1 MSAVPDPDPLLVAYL
16 AKADAPCPI
25 CDYNLRNLTTD
36 TCPECSAKLHLRV
49 GSENMTLGPWLGA
62 VLSFA
67 LAVGF
72 DAVMS
77 LIFTVMFT
85 VSRFANPPPAP
96 YVTNQFIKA
105 LSVFLTLTLS
115 CSLAIFI
122 LVRRRRR
129 WMMMPRRAQWRYA
142 VIAFASVFIIHLI
155 TGILLA
161 RSM

>member
-1 MSAVPDPDPLLVAYL
+1 MPDPLLL
-16 AKADAPCPI
+16 AHLAQTDSPCPV

-36 TCPECSAKLHLRV
+36 TCPECSAKLNLRV
-49 GSENMTLGPWLGA
+49 GSENLTLGPWLGA
-62 VLSFA
+62 MLPFA

-105 LSVFLTLTLS
+105 LSVFLTLTLT
-115 CSLAIFI
+115 CGIAIVI
-122 LVRRRRR
+122 LVRGRRR
-129 WMMMPRRAQWRYA
+129 WMMLPRRVQWRFVA
-142 VIAFASVFIIHLI
+142 IAFASVFIIHVIVGL
-155 TGILLA
+155 LLA
-161 RSM
+161 RSL